1 MPTSSQTDERWTYRV
16 QVSERQAVV
25 GFPKLGRI
33 AIGFADET
41 LSCNVPHTCDAE
53 LIYELIEHN
62 QNDDTISREDCLAA
76 IRMVQDAAKADCAA
90 AAVTR

>member
-1 MPTSSQTDERWTYRV
+1 VPTSSQTDERTYRV
-16 QVSERQAVV
+16 EVSDRQAVV

-33 AIGFADET
+33 AIGFADEI

-62 QNDDTISREDCLAA
+62 KGDGASREDCLAA
-76 IRMVQDAAKADCAA
+76 IRTVQDAAKALLGGDA
-90 AAVTR
+90 R